1 MRTIGFLALGLVLA
15 VVIIFALVPV
25 VWLLGAIAT
34 KLGANYPNSSAR
46 TQFTCLVML
55 VALAAGYWLAWMIVM

>member
-1 MRTIGFLALGLVLA
+1 MSTIAFLALGLVLA

-25 VWLLGAIAT
+25 VWLLGAVAT
-34 KLGANYPNSSAR
+34 QLGANYPNAGAR

-55 VALAAGYWLAWMIVM
+55 GALAAGYWLAWLIVM